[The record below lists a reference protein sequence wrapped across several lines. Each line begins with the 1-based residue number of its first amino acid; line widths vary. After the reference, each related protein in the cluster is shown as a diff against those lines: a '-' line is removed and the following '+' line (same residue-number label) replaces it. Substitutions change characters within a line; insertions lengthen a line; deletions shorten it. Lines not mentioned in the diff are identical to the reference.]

1 MHALQCGEH
10 GGQTNL
16 RTDSGVR
23 EHRQAWVLQLSVRS
37 GGRMHLCREGMTAG
51 RQAVLNVP

>member
-1 MHALQCGEH
+1 MQALQCGEH

-23 EHRQAWVLQLSVRS
+23 EDTAWVLQLSVRS
-37 GGRMHLCREGMTAG
+37 GGRMHLCREKMTAG